1 MQIRPLDASEP
12 AAMAAWHATH
22 HAAHVFG
29 QQHASPWMLEEMRAE
44 FLGERA
50 GERIEP
56 FGGYVDGV
64 CVATGTLELPQM
76 DNRHIGYVDVAVHP
90 EHRRR
95 GHGSAMLAHLTD
107 VAVAQGR
114 NTLNADAAW
123 AYDASADGAGTTN
136 ADFLT
141 AHGFVFGLGDVK
153 RALDLPVDDG
163 AARPAGRRGGPAPRG
178 LRPARLRRPRAR
190 GHHRRLR

>member
-50 GERIEP
+50 GERVEP

-90 EHRRR
+90 DHRGQ

-114 NTLNADAAW
+114 NTLNADV
-123 AYDASADGAGTTN
+123 N
-136 ADFLT
+136 APMN
-141 AHGFVFGLGDVK
+141 AVNEALGYREIERCVEMQKDV
-153 RALDLPVDDG
+153 
-163 AARPAGRRGGPAPRG
+163 
-178 LRPARLRRPRAR
+178 
-190 GHHRRLR
+190 

>member
-1 MQIRPLDASEP
+1 MTYRSVTVSPHPGGRPRPLPRLAAMQIRPLDASEP

-22 HAAHVFG
+22 HTAHVFG

-107 VAVAQGR
+107 LAVAQGR
-114 NTLNADAAW
+114 NSLIADAAW
-123 AYDASADGAGTTN
+123 A
-136 ADFLT
+136 
-141 AHGFVFGLGDVK
+141 
-153 RALDLPVDDG
+153 
-163 AARPAGRRGGPAPRG
+163 
-178 LRPARLRRPRAR
+178 
-190 GHHRRLR
+190 